1 MACSALAKAAR
12 IGNLPWVASGCTE
25 AGEAEDGPAMRHER
39 CVQNAPAVATADFEV
54 WFFAPSRFGLE
65 AEGMTDLPQHG
76 YNGVAEIAV
85 VVIAV
90 VQVEG
95 GQRNHSYG

>member
-1 MACSALAKAAR
+1 MQ
-12 IGNLPWVASGCTE
+12 G
-25 AGEAEDGPAMRHER
+25 
-39 CVQNAPAVATADFEV
+39 NAPAVATADFEV